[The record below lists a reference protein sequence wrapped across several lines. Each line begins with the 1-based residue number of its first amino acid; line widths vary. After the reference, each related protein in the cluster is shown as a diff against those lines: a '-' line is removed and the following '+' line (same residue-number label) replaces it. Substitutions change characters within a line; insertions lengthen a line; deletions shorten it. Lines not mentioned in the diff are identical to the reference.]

1 MKKEVSNNAERI
13 VFPFPSGEL
22 LSKGLEALGIPEDD
36 GLYRTVGIRG
46 RKSINFLVNKYLKEL
61 ELFNAVFDLVGAET
75 GTEQG
80 RSDLVVR
87 HILDSLAPWKE
98 IASLIASCGDR
109 ASPGQTIE
117 IADAGSGA
125 GFPGIP
131 LAIVF
136 PEIHFTLV
144 ERMSKR
150 SAFLENC
157 KAIMGLK
164 NVSVFNSEVE
174 NASAEFFDIVVFRAF
189 RPLDHEMTKTLMRML
204 KIGAWGT
211 VVGRLAAWKARKDKI
226 DAEMANIADVV
237 KSFECIALKVPFLAH
252 EERHLVIIP

>member
-1 MKKEVSNNAERI
+1 MKKKEAVGNIERI
-13 VFPFPSGEL
+13 VFPFMSGEL
-22 LSKGLEALGIPEDD
+22 LSKGLEALGLPEDD

-46 RKSINFLVNKYLKEL
+46 RKSIIFLVSKYLKEL

-98 IASLIASCGDR
+98 IARLIGDR
-109 ASPGQTIE
+109 AESGYSPE

-131 LAIVF
+131 LAIIF
-136 PEIHFTLV
+136 PEAHFTLV

-150 SAFLENC
+150 CAFLENC
-157 KAIMGLK
+157 KAILGLK
-164 NVSVFNSEVE
+164 NVSVLNSEVE
-174 NASAEFFDIVVFRAF
+174 NASALFFDIVVFRAF
-189 RPLDHEMTKTLMRML
+189 RPLDREMTQTLMRML
-204 KIGAWGT
+204 KPGYEGTIG
-211 VVGRLAAWKARKDKI
+211 GRLAAWKAKKEKI
-226 DAEMANIADVV
+226 DVEMACIADVAG
-237 KSFECIALKVPFLAH
+237 SFKCFRLDVPFLAH
-252 EERHLVIIP
+252 EERHLVVIP